1 VKCEGLGHSALL
13 VAAAALAL
21 LAPGCSAES
30 TREGGPGP
38 IAFTPEAPAGGAS
51 IALRG
56 RFDLLGPSR
65 IAVDVVARGAAD
77 LHGAA
82 FRMTW
87 DPEALTF
94 VGASSGAAW
103 SKTALSLAKEG
114 SPGALAVAWAEM
126 GEAAI
131 DATNETVLGTLSF
144 ELKGR
149 RGTPLTFQK
158 ERSQL
163 VDKKGAGIRARW
175 LNDALTAR

>member
-1 VKCEGLGHSALL
+1 VKLERLGRSALL
-13 VAAAALAL
+13 VAATALAL
-21 LAPGCSAES
+21 LAPGCSADNA
-30 TREGGPGP
+30 REGSLGP
-38 IAFTPEAPAGGAS
+38 IAFAPEAQAGGAS

-56 RFDLLGPSR
+56 RFDLLAPSR
-65 IAVDVVARGAAD
+65 IAVDVVARGAVD

-126 GEAAI
+126 GEAGI
-131 DATNETVLGTLSF
+131 DATSETVLGTLSF
-144 ELKGR
+144 EVKGR
-149 RGTPLTFQK
+149 KGTPLTFQT
-158 ERSQL
+158 ERSQV
-163 VDKKGAGIRARW
+163 VDKKGVRIEARW
-175 LNDALTAR
+175 LNDALAAR